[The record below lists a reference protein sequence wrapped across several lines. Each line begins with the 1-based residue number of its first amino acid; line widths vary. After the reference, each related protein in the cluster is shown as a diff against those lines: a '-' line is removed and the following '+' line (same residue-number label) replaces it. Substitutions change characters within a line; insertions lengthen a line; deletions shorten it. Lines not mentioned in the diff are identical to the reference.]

1 MMGSSMSLNLTGHVG
16 TTPILKEVV
25 ERRVASFS
33 LAVTHKTSSGKQQT
47 LWVRVNCWNDLSDVA
62 MKYLHKGS
70 LCQCEATWMRS
81 SAWIDKNGEPRVS
94 LDIDANRLILLDRV
108 PAKESETEQIPF

>member
-1 MMGSSMSLNLTGHVG
+1 MSVKYLVRRHNGS
-16 TTPILKEVV
+16 
-25 ERRVASFS
+25 
-33 LAVTHKTSSGKQQT
+33 TSSGKQQT
-47 LWVRVNCWNDLSDVA
+47 LWVRVNCWNGLADVV

-94 LDIDANRLILLDRV
+94 LDITADRLILLDRV
-108 PAKESETEQIPF
+108 PANEPETEQIPL